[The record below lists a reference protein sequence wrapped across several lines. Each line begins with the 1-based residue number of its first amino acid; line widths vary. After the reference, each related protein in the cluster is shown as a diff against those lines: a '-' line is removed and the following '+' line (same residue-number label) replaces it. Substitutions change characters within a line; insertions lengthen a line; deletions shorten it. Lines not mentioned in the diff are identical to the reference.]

1 MFHPGVPT
9 LDQLISR
16 FERAASRP
24 LEGARQWKTDTGRR
38 VIGSFPM
45 HFPGELAHASGA
57 LPLLLQEGE
66 DQITVG
72 LGSMFPFSCGYTRS
86 ITDQALKGEYAFL
99 DAIMFGDHCVQLLGA
114 ADAIRCHMPETRIL
128 FNQLISS
135 LHMPWAREE
144 ARKSFASLKCELE
157 ELIGH
162 EITAEALRNSIKMY
176 N

>member
-45 HFPGELAHASGA
+45 HFPGELAHAAGA

-66 DQITVG
+66 DAITVG
-72 LGSMFPFSCGYTRS
+72 LGSMFPFYCGYTRS
-86 ITDQALKGEYAFL
+86 VVDQALKGEYAFL

-114 ADAIRCHMPETRIL
+114 ADVIRTQMPETKIIY
-128 FNQLISS
+128 NQLISS
-135 LHMPWAREE
+135 MDAPWAREE
-144 ARKSFASLKCELE
+144 ARKTFANLKMEIE
-157 ELIGH
+157 EIVGH
-162 EITAEALRNSIKMY
+162 PVANAALS
-176 N
+176 